1 MRSAILLLF
10 FFGVSRGEC
19 PVPND
24 LTKVKLERLVPG
36 IQKMPSSKANG
47 GFFLIVRKEEVSHVI
62 GFKGDFYIRCF
73 VKMEVDSNDLWVF
86 EKDEKGL
93 FRKCQ
98 IDEVDAD
105 GPQIVFGS
113 QKKRLISSELV
124 MLPPETITSIALIF
138 DIQEST
144 RDFANIYHESDYCV
158 LISDSQEDEWMT
170 TLNFDV
176 VLDVGE
182 YIPTS
187 DAPSIH
193 DISRSFNYFSD
204 LVDTQSAMISR
215 FLTFDCL
222 NDKCYIYRAQSKV
235 FITSVHFFKKDSQN
249 FNGLMTIF
257 LTQAYF
263 KSDELIKFSRIGE
276 EFSSM
281 EINRAA
287 YGSETDR
294 KGYLESPEGS
304 NFKQIFNQIYQ
315 GFCGELGIINELIGK
330 VLSVIAL
337 EDTGLT
343 LLERLEKVKLEIR
356 DRLDKFRNR
365 FIFGRED
372 KSDKDSNGSNSHI
385 NFQEFENDKDESSF
399 EIFDRLSSLDFY
411 DEDESSLKW
420 YYKLLIGLVISVLAA
435 GVAMATYVIAT

>member
-1 MRSAILLLF
+1 MLSTIVLLF
-10 FFGVSRGEC
+10 FLGVSRGEC

-24 LTKVKLERLVPG
+24 LIGVKLERLVPG
-36 IQKMPSSKANG
+36 IQKLTLPKANG
-47 GFFLIVRKEEVSHVI
+47 GFFLIIRKEEVSHAI
-62 GFKGDFYIRCF
+62 SFKGDYYIRCF
-73 VKMEVDSNDLWVF
+73 VKMEIDSNDFWIF

-93 FRKCQ
+93 FKKCQ
-98 IDEVDAD
+98 IDEVDAE
-105 GPQIVFGS
+105 GPQIIIGF

-124 MLPPETITSIALIF
+124 MLPPETITSIASIF

-144 RDFANIYHESDYCV
+144 KGFSNIYHESDYCV
-158 LISDSQEDEWMT
+158 LISDSEEDESIT

-182 YIPTS
+182 YIPTT
-187 DAPSIH
+187 DPPTIH
-193 DISRSFNYFSD
+193 DTSNSFIYFSN

-222 NDKCYIYRAQSKV
+222 IDKCYIYRAQSKV
-235 FITSVHFFKKDSQN
+235 LITSVHFFKKDSQN

-257 LTQAYF
+257 LMQAYF

-287 YGSETDR
+287 YSSETDR

-304 NFKQIFNQIYQ
+304 NLKLILNQISQ
-315 GFCGELGIINELIGK
+315 GFCGELGIIKELIGK
-330 VLSVIAL
+330 VLSVIPL

-343 LLERLEKVKLEIR
+343 LLERLEEMKLEIR

-365 FIFGRED
+365 FIFRKDD

-385 NFQEFENDKDESSF
+385 NFEDFDDDKDESSF
-399 EIFDRLSSLDFY
+399 EIFDRLSSLNLY
-411 DEDESSLKW
+411 DEDDTSLKW
-420 YYKLLIGLVISVLAA
+420 YYKLLIGLVISVLVA